1 MLTETGLKVL
11 EFNVRLGDPE
21 AEVVLPMC
29 QADWPRVFA
38 DIAAGHFDPASVEH
52 REGACVAVVIASAN
66 YPYGKSEPA
75 EISVDM
81 CQSVID
87 SVLARFNLPGE
98 RVLLTKALLFSSGT
112 EEVVC
117 HLLMFMEP
125 DSLNAMIDG
134 NFGA

>member
-1 MLTETGLKVL
+1 MY
-11 EFNVRLGDPE
+11 
-21 AEVVLPMC
+21 
-29 QADWPRVFA
+29 
-38 DIAAGHFDPASVEH
+38 H
-52 REGACVAVVIASAN
+52 REAGSCISLEDVDLSGISELGNILSASFINAISDETQRRI
-66 YPYGKSEPA
+66 KSEPA